1 MKELSFKRK
10 CGETKELTSFE
21 QFNLKTQVLWFKEID
36 RPEQT
41 VCFKLPFFDIISSNL
56 LNSVWNDQFVSKLAF
71 LNTKFVTFTEI
82 SMEKVWKLKEK
93 QSSCFFLTFWEKT
106 YTFNIFKEIWSEW
119 KNTTFEISTN
129 IFSCRQIVKRAPKR
143 FFSETGYWC
152 SLFEAGFGILK
163 RNGEMGTRF
172 GTENMHDMW
181 DAKNN
186 HRDRDDGI
194 EEP

>member
-1 MKELSFKRK
+1 MWWV
-10 CGETKELTSFE
+10 GETKELTSFQ
-21 QFNLKTQVLWFKEID
+21 QFNIKNQVLRFKEID

-56 LNSVWNDQFVSKLAF
+56 LNSVWKDQFVSKLAF
-71 LNTKFVTFTEI
+71 LDTKFVIFTEI

-119 KNTTFEISTN
+119 KNTTFEISTK

-143 FFSETGYWC
+143 FFRKRILV
-152 SLFEAGFGILK
+152 SLIWRPGCGILK
-163 RNGEMGTRF
+163 QNGEMGTRF

>member
-119 KNTTFEISTN
+119 KNTTSEISTK
-129 IFSCRQIVKRAPKR
+129 IFSCCQIVKRAPQKI
-143 FFSETGYWC
+143 FFGNWILMFLIWS
-152 SLFEAGFGILK
+152 GIRDFK
-163 RNGEMGTRF
+163 AKWGNG
-172 GTENMHDMW
+172 D
-181 DAKNN
+181 KI
-186 HRDRDDGI
+186 RDWKYARYVGCQK
-194 EEP
+194 